1 MIINKSQIS
10 VESMLLLANE
20 NNPAGV
26 SARNLLTAYRLMN
39 YEAVI
44 PIPDTTLK
52 SSIASFDIPW
62 KANEDKTGI
71 HVFPNPANEYTIVS
85 YNMEGRGVM
94 ELLSQDGRV
103 IRSEKLKP
111 GINQL
116 LVRIDGLPSG
126 VYNLNLKGGNK
137 VLTTKLVIR

>member
-39 YEAVI
+39 YEAVT

-52 SSIASFDIPW
+52 SAIASFDNSW
-62 KANEDKTGI
+62 KAKENKTDI
-71 HVFPNPANEYTIVS
+71 NVFPNPANDYTIVS
-85 YNMEGRGVM
+85 YNMEGTSVL
-94 ELLSQDGRV
+94 ELFSQDGRV
-103 IRSEKLKP
+103 IRSENLKP
-111 GINQL
+111 GKNQYL
-116 LVRIDGLPSG
+116 LRTVSLTAG
-126 VYNLNLKGGNK
+126 VYTIKLSGGK
-137 VLTTKLVIR
+137 KSLSTKLVIK

>member
-10 VESMLLLANE
+10 VESLFLLANE
-20 NNPAGV
+20 NNPAGI

-62 KANEDKTGI
+62 KANEDKAGI
-71 HVFPNPANEYTIVS
+71 HVFPNPANDYTIVS
-85 YNMEGRGVM
+85 YNMEGVSVL

-103 IRSEKLKP
+103 IKSVNLKP
-111 GINQL
+111 GINQHL
-116 LVRIDGLPSG
+116 FRTEGLPSG
-126 VYNLNLKGGNK
+126 VYTLNLKGGNK
-137 VLTTKLVIR
+137 YLTTKLIIR

>member
-1 MIINKSQIS
+1 
-10 VESMLLLANE
+10 MLLLANE

-52 SSIASFDIPW
+52 SSIASFDIPR

-71 HVFPNPANEYTIVS
+71 HVFPNPANEYTIVN

-94 ELLSQDGRV
+94 ELLSPDGRV
-103 IRSEKLKP
+103 IRSENLKP
-111 GINQL
+111 GINQHL
-116 LVRIDGLPSG
+116 FRTEGLPSG
-126 VYNLNLKGGNK
+126 VYTLNLKGGNK
-137 VLTTKLVIR
+137 FLTTKLIIR

>member
-10 VESMLLLANE
+10 VESLFLLANE
-20 NNPAGV
+20 NNPAGI

-62 KANEDKTGI
+62 KANEDKAGI
-71 HVFPNPANEYTIVS
+71 HVFPNPANDYTIVS
-85 YNMEGRGVM
+85 YNMEGVSVL
-94 ELLSQDGRV
+94 ELFSQDGRV
-103 IRSEKLKP
+103 IRSENLKP
-111 GINQL
+111 GKNQYL
-116 LVRIDGLPSG
+116 LRTVSLTAGVFTIKLSG
-126 VYNLNLKGGNK
+126 GKKSLS
-137 VLTTKLVIR
+137 TKLVIK